1 MSKFVEGGEAE
12 KEEDMFDIFQKNM
25 GKQEDLKKTDA
36 NKSLQYSIVDR
47 IINLEKSSND
57 DYDTSLLGQY
67 GERLLKENKKK

>member
-47 IINLEKSSND
+47 IINLEKSSNE